1 MIHEFAHQARSAG
14 GPANGARP
22 QLASR
27 AEYAEWS
34 RVMQTEFGPACGS
47 AWRTGEPGP
56 STLMRPPT
64 LRSSFAVV
72 SELFF
77 EQPTA
82 LAAYH
87 PALYRVLSS
96 YYRLNPL
103 SW

>member
-1 MIHEFAHQARSAG
+1 MVAG
-14 GPANGARP
+14 DAD
-22 QLASR
+22 
-27 AEYAEWS
+27 
-34 RVMQTEFGPACGS
+34 RV
-47 AWRTGEPGP
+47 
-56 STLMRPPT
+56 RPPAAALGT
-64 LRSSFAVV
+64 WRPGLIDPYAATNPAEFFAVV

>member
-1 MIHEFAHQARSAG
+1 M
-14 GPANGARP
+14 
-22 QLASR
+22 
-27 AEYAEWS
+27 
-34 RVMQTEFGPACGS
+34 
-47 AWRTGEPGP
+47 
-56 STLMRPPT
+56 
-64 LRSSFAVV
+64 V

>member
-1 MIHEFAHQARSAG
+1 
-14 GPANGARP
+14 
-22 QLASR
+22 
-27 AEYAEWS
+27 
-34 RVMQTEFGPACGS
+34 MQTEFDRLQQRLA
-47 AWRTGEPGP
+47 RGEPGLIDP
-56 STLMRPPT
+56 YAATNPAEF
-64 LRSSFAVV
+64 FAVV

-87 PALYRVLSS
+87 PALYRVLSG